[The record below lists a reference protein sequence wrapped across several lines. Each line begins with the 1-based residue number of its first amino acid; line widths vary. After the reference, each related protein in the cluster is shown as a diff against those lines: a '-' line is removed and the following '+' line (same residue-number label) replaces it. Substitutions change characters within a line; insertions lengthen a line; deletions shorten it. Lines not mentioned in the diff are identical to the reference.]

1 MEKALLFTSQVI
13 ERVIQE
19 LICDF
24 EKMNSVPIKHAVLF
38 GSCAR
43 GDWNQE
49 SDMDIAVLLDVPIN
63 EIRKYDDAFCLEGVK
78 VEMKYVSAL
87 VNFLSV
93 SYEDFEKNKKWNP
106 LYQNI
111 LKEGKVIYTRA

>member
-1 MEKALLFTSQVI
+1 MLHLI

-19 LICDF
+19 LVRDF
-24 EKMNSVPIKHAVLF
+24 EEMSSVPIKYAFLF

-43 GDWNQE
+43 GDWKQE
-49 SDMDIAVLLDVPIN
+49 SDMDIAVLLDAPIN
-63 EIRKYDDAFCLEGVK
+63 EVRKYDDIFCLEGVK
-78 VEMKYVSAL
+78 LEMEYVSAL

-93 SYEDFEKNKKWNP
+93 SYEDFEGNKQWNP

-111 LKEGKVIYTRA
+111 LKEGKLIYTRE